1 MQRLYCPVKEGG
13 VCWCCLQAFAQH
25 KQSSWYQ
32 WHEVQWWDGLVGTA
46 TWGWGVLARLQ
57 LFLDMV
63 FRSWRGES
71 EGEGMEIE
79 KRLCHIMI
87 AAHWRSKRDGER
99 GKKRTAIK
107 QWVLMCGEERRRGWN
122 QTKRGG
128 GTNAV
133 ILCIQF
139 ENSGKLLAPHNCKPL
154 YSQTWLKTWVFPDR
168 VQIQTLL
175 WIMFPWPQ
183 INLKPQINDNFA
195 LWLVWSGIYWKH
207 SLTCPYTSGLGG
219 ADGGWWCWTSWRG
232 EVHLEII
239 WIKQLNSTSN
249 QLCV

>member
-57 LFLDMV
+57 LFLDVV

-107 QWVLMCGEERRRGWN
+107 QWVLMCGEERRRGCKLIMSMFSYL
-122 QTKRGG
+122 QVLFRPQACETTK
-128 GTNAV
+128 GTCAINMSSV
-133 ILCIQF
+133 ILAVGIMLPV
-139 ENSGKLLAPHNCKPL
+139 ENWSLHNCE
-154 YSQTWLKTWVFPDR
+154 F
-168 VQIQTLL
+168 I
-175 WIMFPWPQ
+175 
-183 INLKPQINDNFA
+183 
-195 LWLVWSGIYWKH
+195 
-207 SLTCPYTSGLGG
+207 LGVK
-219 ADGGWWCWTSWRG
+219 DGNCSHFTA
-232 EVHLEII
+232 
-239 WIKQLNSTSN
+239 
-249 QLCV
+249 

>member
-57 LFLDMV
+57 LFLDVV

-71 EGEGMEIE
+71 EGEGMEVE

-128 GTNAV
+128 
-133 ILCIQF
+133 
-139 ENSGKLLAPHNCKPL
+139 SL
-154 YSQTWLKTWVFPDR
+154 YSVWKQWKTTSTPQVQT
-168 VQIQTLL
+168 TLL
-175 WIMFPWPQ
+175 
-183 INLKPQINDNFA
+183 
-195 LWLVWSGIYWKH
+195 S
-207 SLTCPYTSGLGG
+207 SLAQDLSL
-219 ADGGWWCWTSWRG
+219 SWQG
-232 EVHLEII
+232 PDPDPFVDYVSMTP
-239 WIKQLNSTSN
+239 N
-249 QLCV
+249 